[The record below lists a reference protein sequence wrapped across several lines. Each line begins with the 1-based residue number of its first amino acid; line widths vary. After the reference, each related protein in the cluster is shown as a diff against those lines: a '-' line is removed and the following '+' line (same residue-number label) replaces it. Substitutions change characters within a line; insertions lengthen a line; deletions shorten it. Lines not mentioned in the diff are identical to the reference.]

1 MLYAQEQAWHAGAMR
16 AGYPGAIDH
25 VMDRGARRQDIFVND
40 DVQLCAFEPGARA
53 FDPLP
58 GPQTAICS

>member
-16 AGYPGAIDH
+16 AGHPGAIDH

-40 DVQLCAFEPGARA
+40 DVRLCAFEQRQFMRPNIVGGDVRS
-53 FDPLP
+53 L
-58 GPQTAICS
+58 